1 MSEEGDAAPRPM
13 ANMLAAAT
21 EGQASVTMTPEEF
34 IYLDR
39 DCDLFMTLIRQ
50 IQQIADDVSRQ
61 DVWGLGEA
69 NDRLTSARAMVGRY
83 KVKGRG
89 APDGNGVYEIMEQ
102 HYQIVKDIRN
112 VYQIM
117 RDQMMQADSEW
128 AAAFNSLSETLPER
142 PPVAPTLGPYILPG
156 GSTR

>member
-1 MSEEGDAAPRPM
+1 VAPRPM

-21 EGQASVTMTPEEF
+21 DGQTSVTMTPEEF

-89 APDGNGVYEIMEQ
+89 APDGNG
-102 HYQIVKDIRN
+102 
-112 VYQIM
+112 
-117 RDQMMQADSEW
+117 
-128 AAAFNSLSETLPER
+128 
-142 PPVAPTLGPYILPG
+142 
-156 GSTR
+156 STRSWSSTTRSSRIFGMSTGSCAIR